1 MSDFR
6 QEFIV
11 TLKNYNEL
19 ENFYLDMETEGTTK
33 SFIPSAAIP
42 CVDRRPVSRNTHYLL
57 TRHEARELI
66 KDERVQSVELRLK
79 DPSIKIEPHATQT
92 GDWSRGDNISVG
104 NKNWGLY
111 RSLVTENEAQWG
123 SDVILNSTI
132 TRDITLD
139 ATGKNVDIIIVD
151 DTVWPD
157 HAEFGERFV
166 QYDWFG
172 QHDAAVRG
180 TGCVIT
186 HISRSGTTAT
196 ITTQTAHNINP
207 GAVINVVCTTDSSFT
222 ATGVTV
228 TAVGVTSIGNGG
240 DGLTVNTISYTTV
253 TSGNVA
259 RTTGE
264 GFWRGVY
271 QYTEFSQENNHATH
285 VAAIAAGNTQ
295 GWARDAN
302 IYNLKH
308 NAIGVDAETSIPND
322 LIFNYIKEFHNNK
335 SINPETGR
343 KNPTIVNN
351 SWGLG
356 ITLYTRRNPY
366 TGTSS
371 YDFPKINY
379 RGADITPT
387 TSPVDTGISG
397 IFTSNA
403 LIAGLSSVAP
413 GTACTI
419 QTTGIETGT
428 VTTTTYSPNGRTGL
442 TQVAPTF
449 VNSGVSV
456 SENDEAYWQLSIPFG
471 ISYCTQTYNTGSVY
485 VSSNSHITF
494 GGPSNALSFGATNPA
509 IRKIFV
515 STGDRSCEN
524 LWTGTF
530 GTTGSRTFIVRWEGY
545 EGAYSTTYETTPTTV
560 WEMKFFEATNNT
572 FELQIVSN
580 ANYRG
585 EFTDFEI
592 LSRGLSINELGPSP
606 IRSTAIDADISDTID
621 AGVIF
626 VGSAGNAGLKI
637 DNQGGLDYDNYVID
651 NGLPL
656 YYQRGSSPAASHPDA
671 ICVGSIDSASTET
684 KAQTSNTGPR
694 VDIYAPGRNITSAVY
709 DNTGIA
715 ADIVG
720 DALITTAQSAARSS
734 GVVTIVTS
742 ADHNLTTGD
751 IVTTEFNVI
760 TQFNVSNV
768 QVTVVD
774 QTTFSYAQTGTD
786 VTTTSVTGEIHKGYL
801 YQKRSGT
808 SMACAQVT
816 GILALA
822 LETYPNMT
830 PAEAKAFVTKFAR
843 SNLLDT
849 GGSYD
854 DNTSLQGS
862 ANRFAYYRK
871 ERPDNGVLIP
881 KNVRYI
887 RPDSGLM
894 YPRPLIKK
902 K

>member
-240 DGLTVNTISYTTV
+240 DGLTVNTISYISV
-253 TSGNVA
+253 TSGNVT

-271 QYTEFSQENNHATH
+271 QYTEFTQENNHATH

-471 ISYCTQTYNTGSVY
+471 ISYCTQTYNTG
-485 VSSNSHITF
+485 F
-494 GGPSNALSFGATNPA
+494 PL
-509 IRKIFV
+509 K
-515 STGDRSCEN
+515 
-524 LWTGTF
+524 
-530 GTTGSRTFIVRWEGY
+530 
-545 EGAYSTTYETTPTTV
+545 
-560 WEMKFFEATNNT
+560 
-572 FELQIVSN
+572 
-580 ANYRG
+580 
-585 EFTDFEI
+585 I
-592 LSRGLSINELGPSP
+592 LSAVAS
-606 IRSTAIDADISDTID
+606 
-621 AGVIF
+621 V
-626 VGSAGNAGLKI
+626 LK
-637 DNQGGLDYDNYVID
+637 
-651 NGLPL
+651 
-656 YYQRGSSPAASHPDA
+656 
-671 ICVGSIDSASTET
+671 
-684 KAQTSNTGPR
+684 
-694 VDIYAPGRNITSAVY
+694 
-709 DNTGIA
+709 
-715 ADIVG
+715 
-720 DALITTAQSAARSS
+720 
-734 GVVTIVTS
+734 
-742 ADHNLTTGD
+742 
-751 IVTTEFNVI
+751 F
-760 TQFNVSNV
+760 
-768 QVTVVD
+768 
-774 QTTFSYAQTGTD
+774 
-786 VTTTSVTGEIHKGYL
+786 
-801 YQKRSGT
+801 
-808 SMACAQVT
+808 
-816 GILALA
+816 
-822 LETYPNMT
+822 
-830 PAEAKAFVTKFAR
+830 
-843 SNLLDT
+843 NLLPF
-849 GGSYD
+849 SSE
-854 DNTSLQGS
+854 N
-862 ANRFAYYRK
+862 AK
-871 ERPDNGVLIP
+871 
-881 KNVRYI
+881 
-887 RPDSGLM
+887 
-894 YPRPLIKK
+894 
-902 K
+902 